1 MSERERGL
9 FGVWSRLAQRIGGR
23 ETHILIENW
32 GGGAGERDCLNR
44 SEREGDMSVSEHA
57 LLTLINY
64 SFVLH
69 YSISSK
75 HTRTLIN

>member
-44 SEREGDMSVSEHA
+44 SEREGDECERACTPHTNK
-57 LLTLINY
+57 LLVRTPL
-64 SFVLH
+64 LH
-69 YSISSK
+69 K
-75 HTRTLIN
+75 Q